1 MKAKGNLKIIAVL
14 PILMLSA
21 YSLYPITT
29 KTAFAHFSKEM
40 EIPYQSKIII
50 TKTSTLEDLER
61 LKNQLKSEGLGFD
74 YSNVRYNEL
83 QEIIAITIS
92 YKDKNNNS
100 GTYSVNSER
109 PINDIIIE
117 AEGNQISVRSTGSS
131 NQAIIQQGN
140 AGPIA
145 DTDRGNDK
153 ASEQM
158 KQEMEEMEKE
168 MEERMAAMRANMEK
182 RDSRG
187 AAKNIR
193 EEPHFKGTKHNI
205 TPITTDAQ
213 LAQLAELLDA
223 DGITFRYKNVQRNE
237 KGAITYVSISVDN
250 RAGSIAA
257 SSFGDGQNPIREI
270 HLLVDKQH
278 TIMKMAE

>member
-61 LKNQLKSEGLGFD
+61 LKNQLKSEGLGFE

-153 ASEQM
+153 ASELM

-168 MEERMAAMRANMEK
+168 MEERMAAMRAKMEK
-182 RDSRG
+182 RDSRR

-193 EEPHFKGTKHNI
+193 EESHFKGTKHNI
-205 TPITTDAQ
+205 TPTTTDAQ

-237 KGAITYVSISVDN
+237 KGAITHVSISVDN